1 MEGARA
7 EAPRDKK
14 MKKFFK
20 IIATVIIAIV
30 ALSATTLA
38 AEHEHDWEMFG
49 QNSNSFQVICDDC
62 GTFVS
67 VPTNELACQ
76 HEFVTEN
83 TATNLC
89 MTRCTKCDYNVQ
101 GNHTLEMYVSSK
113 SHGLACI
120 TCGYL
125 VSSEEHEWADHD
137 FANNAHIIECTVCG
151 YEETHTATQKVDE
164 NGHHY
169 HCTVCPGRATHIS
182 HKFTRMPWD
191 ENFHAQTC
199 ECGYLVL
206 ESHNNCG
213 CVGGN
218 EDVESYTTIYG
229 LVTNAFYDVVELN
242 NNISYNSIVE
252 IECEIYDYVEI
263 TLNEYHEVV
272 DLRVLVER
280 EVIAANTVA
289 DIISDDEPLILIME
303 DGRALHFSDYEV
315 YSYDDLKLQDGSF
328 ICIGENLVIFE
339 NEEKSIIIDIWG
351 YDFDMDND
359 DEIENEVIGYGII
372 TDSFINYDE
381 YGNRYVIAEIL
392 VDGEYIEYELDDSL
406 DRWDYNEG
414 SFIEFIVEDNSII
427 DIEVLI
433 DADILDDVVNFV
445 DYASDRVLDSYSMIE
460 DLDFGDL
467 IIEEFEIDGDETIL
481 YFERICLTVDC
492 DYVIYD
498 MIDSAM
504 GEFAEAFAYLQFTG
518 NDGVLYFIMFW

>member
-151 YEETHTATQKVDE
+151 YEETHTATQKGKNMGNTIIYGIEKTALPVSLFI
-164 NGHHY
+164 Y
-169 HCTVCPGRATHIS
+169 VCSEGKQLYFQTATPYEQNRRHKIPPTAIHIS
-182 HKFTRMPWD
+182 TGSCTHRK
-191 ENFHAQTC
+191 
-199 ECGYLVL
+199 V
-206 ESHNNCG
+206 
-213 CVGGN
+213 
-218 EDVESYTTIYG
+218 
-229 LVTNAFYDVVELN
+229 
-242 NNISYNSIVE
+242 NIFISI
-252 IECEIYDYVEI
+252 
-263 TLNEYHEVV
+263 
-272 DLRVLVER
+272 
-280 EVIAANTVA
+280 TV
-289 DIISDDEPLILIME
+289 
-303 DGRALHFSDYEV
+303 
-315 YSYDDLKLQDGSF
+315 
-328 ICIGENLVIFE
+328 
-339 NEEKSIIIDIWG
+339 
-351 YDFDMDND
+351 
-359 DEIENEVIGYGII
+359 
-372 TDSFINYDE
+372 
-381 YGNRYVIAEIL
+381 
-392 VDGEYIEYELDDSL
+392 
-406 DRWDYNEG
+406 
-414 SFIEFIVEDNSII
+414 
-427 DIEVLI
+427 
-433 DADILDDVVNFV
+433 
-445 DYASDRVLDSYSMIE
+445 
-460 DLDFGDL
+460 
-467 IIEEFEIDGDETIL
+467 
-481 YFERICLTVDC
+481 
-492 DYVIYD
+492 
-498 MIDSAM
+498 
-504 GEFAEAFAYLQFTG
+504 
-518 NDGVLYFIMFW
+518 